1 MAVNYQDLLDTLVN
15 AEPDNASVESKKN
28 ALRTIAT
35 ALSGAGEPDG
45 MLRGKAM
52 MTLIALDHAPAGVDM
67 SGWLRGELNI
77 YKADLQAKLANGPAN
92 GPPQDEEMAGGRKR
106 RRGKKTKSKT
116 KKTRRYTRRR

>member
-15 AEPDNASVESKKN
+15 AEPVNASVESKKN

-77 YKADLQAKLANGPAN
+77 YKADLQAKLPN